1 MARTL
6 LVLVFAT
13 IGTAWT
19 PAAPALGQ
27 TATSSE
33 ALTLPQLVQLALKQ
47 NRLIKIDE
55 ARVKEAEALVGFAA
69 AQAYPQFGGRLLFGG
84 PVSEAKTTVIN
95 DVSTL
100 TDASYEGDF
109 NFGDLGVT
117 LRMQATGFVP
127 IFTFGKLSTARA
139 AAEAVVRA
147 AEENVHVTEGVVAVN
162 VHRAY
167 WAYQLTDKFLG
178 SLSDGDKILADVIK
192 KVEDLLAAESDQ
204 VTENDRLRLLHARAT
219 LQVRRHEAKD
229 ARDIAL
235 TALKLLVSR
244 PMGQPL
250 DVASG
255 DIEELPPAA
264 PPIAQVIDDA
274 VRFRP
279 ELRALSRVVD
289 AQEQFVS
296 FRRRALFP
304 DLFIGAFLETA
315 ITTNATD
322 HTNPFVYD
330 RFNFFEAGVALGI
343 QFQLDVFN
351 KVAQIDQAQA
361 ELETRIAQ
369 TAAAAEGVELEV
381 RKIHIEVTGNYEKM
395 EPALK
400 AYKAGRS
407 WLTAAALAYDI
418 GTGDAGE
425 LIDAFLASATAEA
438 DLRRTQ
444 YEIQLGRVD
453 LSRASGTLLIPQGQ
467 K

>member
-1 MARTL
+1 M
-6 LVLVFAT
+6 
-13 IGTAWT
+13 
-19 PAAPALGQ
+19 
-27 TATSSE
+27 
-33 ALTLPQLVQLALKQ
+33 
-47 NRLIKIDE
+47 
-55 ARVKEAEALVGFAA
+55 
-69 AQAYPQFGGRLLFGG
+69 
-84 PVSEAKTTVIN
+84 
-95 DVSTL
+95 
-100 TDASYEGDF
+100 
-109 NFGDLGVT
+109 T